1 MGTRAFVFSIV
12 LLTVLALSARAVF
25 AADMFS
31 GTWKM
36 NIAKSTGSP
45 ATANTQEIVSVA
57 NRIRLVGDSVNTT
70 GIKNHLEFNAQFDGK
85 DYPFK
90 QTLDGKPITDG
101 EDTVSAKKI
110 NDYTLELTRK
120 RRGTV
125 LTVIKIVVS
134 KDAKT
139 ITNTVTGTDPQGDP
153 FSSTTIFEKQ

>member
-12 LLTVLALSARAVF
+12 LLTVSVRAVF

-36 NIAKSTGSP
+36 NIAKSTDSP
-45 ATANTQEIVSVA
+45 ATTNTQEIASVG
-57 NRIRLVGDSVNTT
+57 NGIRFVGDSVNAT
-70 GIKNHLEFNAQFDGK
+70 GIKNHLEFTAQFDSK

-101 EDTVSAKKI
+101 DDTVSAKKI
-110 NDYTLELTRK
+110 DDYALEFTRK
-120 RRGTV
+120 RRGAAV
-125 LTVIKIVVS
+125 TVIKIVVS

-153 FSSTTIFEKQ
+153 FSSTTTFEKQ